1 MPSFLWVQPIM
12 EGVTLQSWA
21 VEFPFQSEDVWCLT
35 VNASLFSDIPKITEV
50 FPLAGLF
57 LVEVVLGFCT
67 WKSTKQF
74 LKSKL
79 LGEIFTFF

>member
-21 VEFPFQSEDVWCLT
+21 VEFPFQSEDVRCLT

-57 LVEVVLGFCT
+57 FCGGCFGF
-67 WKSTKQF
+67 
-74 LKSKL
+74 LHL
-79 LGEIFTFF
+79 EIY